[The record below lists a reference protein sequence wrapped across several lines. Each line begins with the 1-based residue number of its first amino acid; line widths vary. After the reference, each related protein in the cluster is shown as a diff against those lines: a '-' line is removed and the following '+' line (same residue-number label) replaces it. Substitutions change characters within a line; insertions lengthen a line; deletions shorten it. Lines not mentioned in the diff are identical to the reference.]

1 MLKNGESLKQFKLTL
16 ISDRPPTEDEFYL
29 MKRDNPNMNFSQ
41 EYVKLKFKELTD
53 SQKFLYDKEELQR
66 MLK

>member
-16 ISDRPPTEDEFYL
+16 ISDRPSTEDEFYL

>member
-1 MLKNGESLKQFKLTL
+1 
-16 ISDRPPTEDEFYL
+16 